1 MLLRRFLSSPSVSRS
16 SRVPC
21 FAIRTCGK
29 ASNLQTVLRVS
40 RCQASLSSSLVNV
53 FPEGLR
59 VPHQPT
65 PSPQRPRP
73 LLRRCVNEA
82 PDEPGV
88 YTFTDI
94 DGRKLYIGKS
104 VKLSS
109 RVSSYFKIDSGCSE
123 KEAVVLP
130 GANLSH
136 RIKVMT
142 TLVERWAGFH
152 VHYQDICSLDVRHLD
167 LTKLLLIKTL

>member
-1 MLLRRFLSSPSVSRS
+1 MLLTTAVYFKYGSTLMLLRRFLSSTSVSQS

-21 FAIRTCGK
+21 FAIRTYGE

-40 RCQASLSSSLVNV
+40 RCLTSLSSSSVNV
-53 FPEGLR
+53 FPEGLP

-65 PSPQRPRP
+65 ASPQRPRP

-94 DGRKLYIGKS
+94 NGRKLYIGKS

-109 RVSSYFKIDSGCSE
+109 RVSSYFKIDSGYSE
-123 KEAVVLP
+123 KGAVVLP

-136 RIKVMT
+136 RIDGIT
-142 TLVERWAGFH
+142 TT
-152 VHYQDICSLDVRHLD
+152 I
-167 LTKLLLIKTL
+167 LL